1 MTDDLDAR
9 RTALA
14 ELNVGVSSCIACPLS
29 KGRTRAVP
37 GEGPVDAEIMFIG
50 EAPGY
55 YEDQQGRPFVGAA
68 GQFLEQLL
76 ASIGLK
82 RTDVFIANVIK
93 CRPPQNRDPLP
104 EEISACSGFLARQ
117 IEIIDPK
124 AIVTLGRYSLSKF
137 LPGTPISKIHGQ
149 GRKVGEAL
157 GSADVPSS
165 GSLAPGQPATHN
177 RRRLQENPRLC
188 RASAAGAADPYRA
201 GRRRSAEGAGTGPD
215 EAFLVQAPRPIR
227 QRDTQ
232 IGPMP
237 AGAYRVR
244 QWQTVA
250 S

>member
-1 MTDDLDAR
+1 MNENER
-9 RTALA
+9 RAALS
-14 ELNVGVSSCIACPLS
+14 ELNSQVNACRACPL
-29 KGRTRAVP
+29 GGMRNRAVP
-37 GEGPVDAEIMFIG
+37 GEGRIDAEIMFIG

-149 GRKVGEAL
+149 GRKVAGRWVVPMYHPAAAL
-157 GSADVPSS
+157 HQ
-165 GSLAPGQPATHN
+165 GSLRRTIEEDFKKIPAFVEQALREQQTLTEPAVVAPPKAPEPAQMK
-177 RRRLQENPRLC
+177 L
-188 RASAAGAADPYRA
+188 
-201 GRRRSAEGAGTGPD
+201 
-215 EAFLVQAPRPIR
+215 F
-227 QRDTQ
+227 
-232 IGPMP
+232 
-237 AGAYRVR
+237 
-244 QWQTVA
+244 
-250 S
+250 